1 MLKHINLKRNLQKPL
16 RAVLLCLVVCA
27 LCALCAVPVLAA
39 GNGNVAGAVEN
50 TWKAAAGQIKSVTN
64 NVIFPVIDT
73 ILTIFFFIKIGLSYF
88 DFRKSG
94 QFEWT
99 GPAILFACLVFTLTA
114 PMYIWGIIGI

>member
-1 MLKHINLKRNLQKPL
+1 MLKHINLKRNPQKPL
-16 RAVLLCLVVCA
+16 HAVLLCLVVCV

-50 TWKAAAGQIKSVTN
+50 TWRAAAGQIKSVTN